1 MPTYLLQ
8 SVFTTLMLFLS
19 LDAVTESVQVID
31 DLGRKVKLSFPAQRI
46 VSLAP
51 HITENLFAAGIGDLL
66 VGAVTYS
73 DYPEEAKSIP
83 RIGSYNKFNIEL
95 ILALEPDL
103 IIAWKEGNQKHQ
115 VEKLIELGL
124 TVYIN
129 APEELNDIAGD
140 IKDFG
145 NLSGKEI
152 TANIAATSFTS
163 RLNKFRKD
171 FSGKKQISV
180 FYETWHK
187 PLLTVNGQ
195 QFIGRIL
202 KLCSGKNIFSQLDA
216 LTPQVSEEAV
226 LAANP
231 EVIIASGHGEARPEW
246 LDRWRK
252 WPLLNATKN
261 DHLFFVPPQLIQRHT
276 PRLLEGSQLVCEYLQ
291 QIRNGD

>member
-19 LDAVTESVQVID
+19 LDAVAQSVQVID
-31 DLGRKVKLSFPAQRI
+31 NLGRKVKLSFPAQRI

-163 RLNKFRKD
+163 RLNKLRKD

-187 PLLTVNGQ
+187 PLLTVNEQ

-202 KLCSGKNIFSQLDA
+202 KLCSGKNIFAQLDA

-252 WPLLNATKN
+252 WPLLNATKH

>member
-1 MPTYLLQ
+1 MPTYLLK

-115 VEKLIELGL
+115 VEKLTELGL

-145 NLSGKEI
+145 RLSGKEI

-163 RLNKFRKD
+163 RLNKLRKD

-187 PLLTVNGQ
+187 PLLTVNEQ

-202 KLCSGKNIFSQLDA
+202 KLCSGKNIFAQLDA

>member
-19 LDAVTESVQVID
+19 LDAVTGSVQVID

-129 APEELNDIAGD
+129 APEELNNIAGD

-145 NLSGKEI
+145 RLSGKEI

-163 RLNKFRKD
+163 RLNKLRKD

-187 PLLTVNGQ
+187 PLLTVNEK

-202 KLCSGKNIFSQLDA
+202 KLCSGKNIFAQLDA

>member
-1 MPTYLLQ
+1 MPTYLLK

-19 LDAVTESVQVID
+19 LDAVAQSVQVID

-115 VEKLIELGL
+115 VEKLIEFGL

-163 RLNKFRKD
+163 RLNKLRKD

-187 PLLTVNGQ
+187 PLLTVNEQ

-202 KLCSGKNIFSQLDA
+202 KLCSGKNIFAQLDA